1 MASSH
6 KFAINREAISCKTPI
21 LMVLLKLQE
30 KIQLIDASE
39 NKPAASDTQ
48 CTESSVWQMP
58 NLLFQRTLV
67 QAEPRAGVCS

>member
-1 MASSH
+1 M
-6 KFAINREAISCKTPI
+6 I
-21 LMVLLKLQE
+21 LLKQQ
-30 KIQLIDASE
+30 KKNQQIDVSE